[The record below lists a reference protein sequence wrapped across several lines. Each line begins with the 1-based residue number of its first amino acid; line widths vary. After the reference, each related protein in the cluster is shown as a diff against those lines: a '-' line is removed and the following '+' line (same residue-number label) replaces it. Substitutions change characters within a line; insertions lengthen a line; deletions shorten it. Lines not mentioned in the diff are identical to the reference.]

1 MEYKDNAVGTMIESA
16 TGSGHFS
23 SILLQPEVL
32 ISKIEQIEQANSLHE
47 EANKM
52 CFIANSLN
60 FPVKHK
66 PNCSATNE

>member
-1 MEYKDNAVGTMIESA
+1 MEYKDNAVGTMIENA
-16 TGSGHFS
+16 DGSGQFS

-32 ISKIEQIEQANSLHE
+32 ISKKEQIALANSLHE

-60 FPVKHK
+60 FPVKHAPVCK
-66 PNCSATNE
+66 GSN